1 MSGGDHAVIIS
12 ARDICG
18 VMSFV
23 GSYVTATYADFK
35 ALTIILLIELS
46 QTIVL
51 HRNYQLE

>member
-1 MSGGDHAVIIS
+1 MWSRQGGQRPVKS
-12 ARDICG
+12 SL
-18 VMSFV
+18 MSFV